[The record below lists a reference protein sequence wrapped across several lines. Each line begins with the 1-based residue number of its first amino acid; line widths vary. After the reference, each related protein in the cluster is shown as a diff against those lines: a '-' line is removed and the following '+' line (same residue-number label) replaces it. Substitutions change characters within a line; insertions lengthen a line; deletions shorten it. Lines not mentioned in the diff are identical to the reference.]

1 MSALLRRRPS
11 LQCGGTHKGERM
23 NELQDKVGIVVGGAG
38 GIGLAVVRGLLALGA
53 RVVIVDLGTSAD
65 GTAGD
70 AAVVALAAETVTRT
84 SGDVVPL
91 ALDAGSTDAAR
102 SMVEATLE
110 RYGRVDFGV
119 YCAGFQH
126 DRPLLRD
133 GDDDLAR
140 VLSVHV
146 LGAVRFTRELAR
158 AMIAAKHGGSVIL
171 TTSAA
176 AFFGSAGQSALAV
189 AAGGLVGFVKTA
201 ATELRRHKIRVNAI
215 VPTAR
220 TRLTAQLPLFESIR
234 ADSLTPEHVAQGICH
249 LLSDAAEDVL
259 GEVIGIAGGRL
270 YAFRHAETSGAFLEG
285 PEPPTLAAIA
295 AAWPDVSRR

>member
-1 MSALLRRRPS
+1 
-11 LQCGGTHKGERM
+11 M

-38 GIGLAVVRGLLALGA
+38 GIGLAVVRGLVALGA
-53 RVVIVDLGTSAD
+53 RVVMVDLGTLAD
-65 GTAGD
+65 GSSSD
-70 AAVVALAAETVTRT
+70 PEVVALAAQGV
-84 SGDVVPL
+84 SGAGGDVFPL
-91 ALDAGSTDAAR
+91 ALDAGSADAAR
-102 SMVEATLE
+102 TMVASTQE
-110 RYGRVDFGV
+110 RFGRVDFGV

-133 GDDDLAR
+133 ADDELAQ
-140 VLSVHV
+140 VLAVHL
-146 LGAVRFTRELAR
+146 LGAVRFTRELSR
-158 AMIAAKHGGSVIL
+158 ALIAAKQGGSVIL
-171 TTSAA
+171 ATSAA
-176 AFFGSAGQSALAV
+176 AFFGTAGQSALAI

-285 PEPPTLAAIA
+285 SEPPSLSAIA
-295 AAWPDVSRR
+295 AAWPEVSRR